1 MIERCERFIQIGM
14 TTLGG
19 MVFVIVA
26 VVGGLVVEY
35 STTATVVILC
45 LFWGV
50 IGFTIAMIHRRKKL
64 IRHLHNL

>member
-1 MIERCERFIQIGM
+1 
-14 TTLGG
+14 